1 MKAYEAQIIITV
13 ASNAENES
21 DFKHEIE
28 LATQLAVNTF
38 QRNNLMV
45 ADRDGKEPKIK
56 ILKSLKQR
64 FGL

>member
-21 DFKHEIE
+21 DFRHEIE
-28 LATQLAVNTF
+28 LATQLAVNTL
-38 QRNNLMV
+38 QRNDFMV

-56 ILKSLKQR
+56 LVKSLKQR
-64 FGL
+64 LGL

>member
-21 DFKHEIE
+21 DFRHEIE
-28 LATQLAVNTF
+28 LATQLAVNTLQGNDF
-38 QRNNLMV
+38 MV

-56 ILKSLKQR
+56 LLKSLKQR
-64 FGL
+64 LGL